1 MLSWKQLRENTEST
15 ASESQRK
22 AVLNRG
28 AKKEVHVK
36 EDVVEH
42 ELTSV
47 IEMLRNITEDKSG
60 RIVIVEEGLDNKEV
74 FVDHETA
81 DYILQVYE
89 TLDTDNQAKFEQT
102 LIENVDSLDEIALY
116 CETLTNKDDE

>member
-1 MLSWKQLRENTEST
+1 MEP
-15 ASESQRK
+15 QRK
-22 AVLNRG
+22 EILSRG
-28 AKKEVHVK
+28 AKKEVHIK

-47 IEMLRNITEDKSG
+47 VEMLRNITADKSG
-60 RIVIVEEGLDNKEV
+60 RLVIVEEGADNREV
-74 FVDHETA
+74 FIDHETA

-89 TLDTDNQAKFEQT
+89 SLDVDNQAKFEQT

-116 CETLTNKDDE
+116 CETLTEQDDNEDS

>member
-1 MLSWKQLRENTEST
+1 MLSWKELRENTEST
-15 ASESQRK
+15 AEPQRK
-22 AVLNRG
+22 AIMKRG
-28 AKKEVHVK
+28 EKKEVHIK

-47 IEMLRNITEDKSG
+47 IEMLRNITADKSG
-60 RIVIVEEGLDNKEV
+60 RIVIVEEGQDNKEV

-81 DYILQVYE
+81 DYILQVFE
-89 TLDTDNQAKFEQT
+89 SLDADNQAKFEQT

-116 CETLTNKDDE
+116 CETLTQKDDE